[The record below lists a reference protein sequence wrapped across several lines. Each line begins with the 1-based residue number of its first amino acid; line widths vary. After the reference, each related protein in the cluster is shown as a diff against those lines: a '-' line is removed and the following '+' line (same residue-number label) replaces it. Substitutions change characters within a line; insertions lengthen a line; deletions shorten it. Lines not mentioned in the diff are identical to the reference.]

1 MDKLTP
7 LTPLK
12 PLPSLCALGATLII
26 WFLIPVPEG
35 VAPNAWQL
43 LALFIGTIIAIIGKA
58 MPIGA
63 VSVIAIALVAVT
75 GVTNPGKPGAALDD
89 ALSGFSNQ
97 LIWLIG
103 FSIMISLSLNKTGLG
118 ARIGYYFISL
128 FGKKTL
134 GIAYALTLAETTL
147 APVTPSNT
155 ARGGGIIHPIM
166 KSIADSFGSKPE
178 LNTSGKIGRYLS
190 LVNYNINP
198 VTSAMFITAT
208 APNPLIVSL
217 IAKGTHGSFELSWS
231 MWAIAALVPG
241 LCSLIVMPLV
251 IYLLYPP
258 EVKSTPDAPRFAREK
273 LQALGPVTLP
283 EKITLGVFALLLVLW
298 AGIPAMIFGPALV
311 VNPTT
316 AALIGLAVLL
326 ATGVLSWEDVLKH
339 KGAWD
344 TVVWFSAL
352 VMMASFLGKLGLI
365 GWLSQT
371 VGNGIDRMGMSW
383 VGGTILLTLI
393 YLYSHY
399 FFASTTAHVTAMFA
413 AFFAAGIALG
423 APPALLGLILAFS
436 SSLMMSLTHYG
447 TGTAPIIFGSGYVTL
462 GEWWK
467 AGWVMS
473 VVNLLI
479 WIVIGGAWWKL
490 LGYW

>member
-1 MDKLTP
+1 MDK

-217 IAKGTHGSFELSWS
+217 ITKGTHGSFELSWS
-231 MWAIAALVPG
+231 MWAVAALVPG

-298 AGIPAMIFGPALV
+298 AGIPAMIFGPALA

>member
-1 MDKLTP
+1 MDK

-231 MWAIAALVPG
+231 MWAVAALVPG

-298 AGIPAMIFGPALV
+298 AGIPAMIFGPALA

-447 TGTAPIIFGSGYVTL
+447 TGTAPIVFGSGYVTL

>member
-7 LTPLK
+7 LK
-12 PLPSLCALGATLII
+12 PVPSLIAVVVTLLI
-26 WFLIPVPEG
+26 WFVIPVPEG
-35 VAPNAWQL
+35 VEPNAWQL

-63 VSVIAIALVAVT
+63 VSVVAIALVAVT
-75 GVTNPGKPGAALDD
+75 GVTNPGKPGAALGD
-89 ALSGFSNQ
+89 ALSGFSNP

-118 ARIGYYFISL
+118 GRIGYYFISL

-166 KSIADSFGSKPE
+166 KSIADSFGSSPG
-178 LNTSGKIGRYLS
+178 LNTSGKIGRYLA

-198 VTSAMFITAT
+198 ITSAMFITAT
-208 APNPLIVSL
+208 APNPLVVSL
-217 IAKGTHGSFELSWS
+217 IAKGTHDSVELSWG
-231 MWAIAALVPG
+231 MWALAALVPG

-251 IYLLYPP
+251 VYFLYPP
-258 EVKSTPDAPRFAREK
+258 EIKSTPDAPDFAKRQ

-283 EKITLGVFALLLVLW
+283 EKITLAVFALLLVLW
-298 AGIPAMIFGPALV
+298 AGIPAMIFGPALA

-316 AALIGLAVLL
+316 AALIGLAILL
-326 ATGVLSWEDVLKH
+326 ASGVLSWDDILRQ

-352 VMMASFLGKLGLI
+352 VMMATYLGKLGLI
-365 GWLSQT
+365 NWLSQT
-371 VGNGIDRMGMSW
+371 VGAGIAHMGMSW
-383 VGGTILLTLI
+383 VGGTLLLTLV

-413 AFFAAGIALG
+413 AFFAAGVALG

-436 SSLMMSLTHYG
+436 SSLMMSLTHYA
-447 TGTAPIIFGSGYVTL
+447 TGTAPIIFGSGYSTL

-467 AGWVMS
+467 TGLVMS

-479 WIVIGGAWWKL
+479 WLTLGAAWWKW

>member
-1 MDKLTP
+1 MDK

-231 MWAIAALVPG
+231 MWAVAALVPG

-298 AGIPAMIFGPALV
+298 AGIPAMIFGPSLA

>member
-1 MDKLTP
+1 MDK

-198 VTSAMFITAT
+198 ITSAMFITAT

-231 MWAIAALVPG
+231 MWAVAALVPG

-298 AGIPAMIFGPALV
+298 AGIPAMVFGPALA

-447 TGTAPIIFGSGYVTL
+447 TGTAPIVFGSGYVTL

-479 WIVIGGAWWKL
+479 WMLIGGAWWKL

>member
-1 MDKLTP
+1 MDK

-231 MWAIAALVPG
+231 MWAVAALVPG

-298 AGIPAMIFGPALV
+298 AGIPAMIFGPALA

-371 VGNGIDRMGMSW
+371 VGNGIDHMGMSW
-383 VGGTILLTLI
+383 GGGTILLTLI

-467 AGWVMS
+467 AGLVMS

-479 WIVIGGAWWKL
+479 WMLIGGAWWKL

>member
-1 MDKLTP
+1 MDK

-198 VTSAMFITAT
+198 ITSAMFITAT

-231 MWAIAALVPG
+231 MWAVAALVPG

-298 AGIPAMIFGPALV
+298 AGIPAMVFSPALA

-447 TGTAPIIFGSGYVTL
+447 TGTAPIVFGSGYVTL

-479 WIVIGGAWWKL
+479 WMLIGGAWWKL

>member
-1 MDKLTP
+1 MDK

-198 VTSAMFITAT
+198 ITSAMFITAT

-231 MWAIAALVPG
+231 MWAVAALVPG

-298 AGIPAMIFGPALV
+298 AGIPAMVFGPALA

-423 APPALLGLILAFS
+423 APPALLSLILAFS

-447 TGTAPIIFGSGYVTL
+447 TGTAPIVFGSGYVTL

-479 WIVIGGAWWKL
+479 WMLIGGAWWKL

>member
-1 MDKLTP
+1 MDK

-12 PLPSLCALGATLII
+12 PLPSLCALAATLII

-89 ALSGFSNQ
+89 ALSGFSNP

-231 MWAIAALVPG
+231 MWAVAALVPG

-258 EVKSTPDAPRFAREK
+258 EVRSTPDAPRFAREK

-298 AGIPAMIFGPALV
+298 AGIPAMIFGPALA

-371 VGNGIDRMGMSW
+371 VGNGIDHMGMSW
-383 VGGTILLTLI
+383 GGGTILLTLI

-479 WIVIGGAWWKL
+479 WMLIGGAWWKL

>member
-7 LTPLK
+7 LK
-12 PLPSLCALGATLII
+12 PVPSLIAVAVTLIL
-26 WFLIPVPEG
+26 WFLIPAPES
-35 VAPNAWQL
+35 VQPNAWQL

-63 VSVIAIALVAVT
+63 VSIIAIALVAVT
-75 GVTNPGKPGAALDD
+75 GVTNPGKPGAALND
-89 ALSGFSNQ
+89 ALSGFSNS

-103 FSIMISLSLNKTGLG
+103 FSMMISISLNKTGLG

-128 FGKKTL
+128 FGRKTL

-166 KSIADSFGSKPE
+166 KSIADSFGSSPE
-178 LNTSGKIGRYLS
+178 LNSSGKIGRYLS

-208 APNPLIVSL
+208 APNPLVVSL
-217 IAKGTHGSFELSWS
+217 IAKGSNGAVELSWG
-231 MWAIAALVPG
+231 MWALAALVPG
-241 LCSLIVMPLV
+241 VCSLLLMPLV
-251 IYLLYPP
+251 IYWLYPP
-258 EVKSTPDAPRFAREK
+258 EIKSTPDAPHFAREK

-283 EKITLGVFALLLVLW
+283 EKITLGVFALLLLLW
-298 AGIPAMIFGPALV
+298 AGVPAMLFGPALA

-326 ATGVLSWEDVLKH
+326 ASGVLSWDDILKN

-344 TVVWFSAL
+344 TVVWFAAL

-365 GWLSQT
+365 HWLSLA
-371 VGNGIDRMGMSW
+371 VGSGISHLGMSW
-383 VGGTILLTLI
+383 VSSTLLLTLV

-436 SSLMMSLTHYG
+436 SSLMMSLTHYA
-447 TGTAPIIFGSGYVTL
+447 TGTAPIVFGSGYATL
-462 GEWWK
+462 GQWWK
-467 AGWVMS
+467 TGFIMS
-473 VVNLLI
+473 VVNLTI
-479 WIVIGGAWWKL
+479 WLTVGGLWWKW

>member
-1 MDKLTP
+1 MDK

-198 VTSAMFITAT
+198 ITSAMFITAT

-231 MWAIAALVPG
+231 MWAVAALVPG

-298 AGIPAMIFGPALV
+298 AGIPAMVFGPALA

-467 AGWVMS
+467 AGLVMS

>member
-1 MDKLTP
+1 MDK

-12 PLPSLCALGATLII
+12 PLPSLCALAATLII

-198 VTSAMFITAT
+198 ITSAMFITAT

-231 MWAIAALVPG
+231 MWAVAALVPG

-298 AGIPAMIFGPALV
+298 AGIPAMIFGPALA

-447 TGTAPIIFGSGYVTL
+447 TGTAPIVFGSGYVTL

-479 WIVIGGAWWKL
+479 WMLIGGAWWKL

>member
-1 MDKLTP
+1 MDK

-12 PLPSLCALGATLII
+12 PLPSLCALAATLII

-89 ALSGFSNQ
+89 ALSGFSNP

-231 MWAIAALVPG
+231 MWAVAALVPG

-258 EVKSTPDAPRFAREK
+258 EVRSTPDAPRFAREK

-298 AGIPAMIFGPALV
+298 AGIPAMIFGPALA

-371 VGNGIDRMGMSW
+371 VGNGIDHMGMSW
-383 VGGTILLTLI
+383 GGGTILLTLI

-447 TGTAPIIFGSGYVTL
+447 TGTAPIVFGSGYVTL

>member
-1 MDKLTP
+1 MDK

-231 MWAIAALVPG
+231 MWAVAALVPG

-298 AGIPAMIFGPALV
+298 AGIPAMIFGPSLA

-447 TGTAPIIFGSGYVTL
+447 TGTAPIVFGSGYVTL
-462 GEWWK
+462 G
-467 AGWVMS
+467 
-473 VVNLLI
+473 N
-479 WIVIGGAWWKL
+479 GGKR
-490 LGYW
+490 GG

>member
-1 MDKLTP
+1 MDK

-89 ALSGFSNQ
+89 ALSGFSNR

-231 MWAIAALVPG
+231 MWAVAALVPG

-298 AGIPAMIFGPALV
+298 AGIPAMIFGPALA

-479 WIVIGGAWWKL
+479 WMLIGGAWWKL

>member
-1 MDKLTP
+1 MDK

-12 PLPSLCALGATLII
+12 PLPSLCALAATLII

-231 MWAIAALVPG
+231 MWAVAALVPG

-298 AGIPAMIFGPALV
+298 AGIPAMIFGPALA

>member
-7 LTPLK
+7 LR
-12 PLPSLCALGATLII
+12 
-26 WFLIPVPEG
+26 PVPTL
-35 VAPNAWQL
+35 VAVTVTLALWFFIPPPASVEPNAWQL

-63 VSVIAIALVAVT
+63 VSIIAIALVAVT
-75 GVTNPGKPGAALDD
+75 GVTNPGKPGAALND
-89 ALSGFSNQ
+89 ALSGFSNP

-103 FSIMISLSLNKTGLG
+103 FSMMISISLNKTGLG

-128 FGKKTL
+128 FGRKTL

-166 KSIADSFGSKPE
+166 KSIADSFGSRPE
-178 LNTSGKIGRYLS
+178 LNSSGKIGRYLA

-208 APNPLIVSL
+208 APNPLVVSL
-217 IAKGTHGSFELSWS
+217 IAKGTHGAVELSWG
-231 MWAIAALVPG
+231 MWALAALVPG
-241 LCSLIVMPLV
+241 VCSLLLMPLIV
-251 IYLLYPP
+251 YFLYPP
-258 EVKSTPDAPRFAREK
+258 EIKSTPDAPHFAREK
-273 LQALGPVTLP
+273 LQGLGPVTLP
-283 EKITLGVFALLLVLW
+283 EKITLAVFALLLLLW
-298 AGIPAMIFGPALV
+298 AGVPAMLFGPALA

-316 AALIGLAVLL
+316 AALVGLAVLL
-326 ATGVLSWEDVLKH
+326 SSGVLSWDDILKH

-344 TVVWFSAL
+344 TVVWFAAL

-365 GWLSQT
+365 HWLSLA
-371 VGNGIDRMGMSW
+371 
-383 VGGTILLTLI
+383 VGGSISHMGLGWVSSTLLLTLV

-423 APPALLGLILAFS
+423 APPVLLGLILGFS
-436 SSLMMSLTHYG
+436 SSLMMSLTHYA
-447 TGTAPIIFGSGYVTL
+447 TGTAPIIFGSGYTTL
-462 GEWWK
+462 GQWWK
-467 AGWVMS
+467 AGFIMS
-473 VVNLLI
+473 VINLMI
-479 WIVIGGAWWKL
+479 WLVIGGLWWKW

>member
-1 MDKLTP
+1 MDK

-231 MWAIAALVPG
+231 MWAVAALVPG

-298 AGIPAMIFGPALV
+298 AGIPAMIFGPALA

-479 WIVIGGAWWKL
+479 WMLIGGAWWKL

>member
-1 MDKLTP
+1 MDK

-198 VTSAMFITAT
+198 ITSAMFITAT

-231 MWAIAALVPG
+231 MWAVAALVPG
-241 LCSLIVMPLV
+241 LCSLLVMPLV

-298 AGIPAMIFGPALV
+298 AGIPAMVFGPALA

-447 TGTAPIIFGSGYVTL
+447 TGTAPIVFGSGYVTL

-479 WIVIGGAWWKL
+479 WMLIGGAWWKL

>member
-1 MDKLTP
+1 MDK

-12 PLPSLCALGATLII
+12 PLPSLCALAATLII

-89 ALSGFSNQ
+89 ALSGFSNP

-231 MWAIAALVPG
+231 MWAVAALVPG

-298 AGIPAMIFGPALV
+298 AGIPAMIFGPALA

-371 VGNGIDRMGMSW
+371 VGNGIDHMGMSW
-383 VGGTILLTLI
+383 VGGTILLTFI

-447 TGTAPIIFGSGYVTL
+447 TGTAPIVFGSGYVTL

>member
-1 MDKLTP
+1 MDKLTS
-7 LTPLK
+7 LK
-12 PLPSLCALGATLII
+12 PLPSLCALAATLII

-231 MWAIAALVPG
+231 MWAVAALVPG

-298 AGIPAMIFGPALV
+298 AGIPAMIFGPALA

-371 VGNGIDRMGMSW
+371 VGNGIHHMGMSW

-447 TGTAPIIFGSGYVTL
+447 TGTAPIVFGSGYVTL

>member
-1 MDKLTP
+1 MDK

-12 PLPSLCALGATLII
+12 PLPSLCALAATLII

-231 MWAIAALVPG
+231 MWAVAALVPG

-298 AGIPAMIFGPALV
+298 AGIPAMIFGPALA

-365 GWLSQT
+365 SWLSQT
-371 VGNGIDRMGMSW
+371 VGNGIDHMGMSW
-383 VGGTILLTLI
+383 W
-393 YLYSHY
+393 
-399 FFASTTAHVTAMFA
+399 A
-413 AFFAAGIALG
+413 AR
-423 APPALLGLILAFS
+423 S
-436 SSLMMSLTHYG
+436 C
-447 TGTAPIIFGSGYVTL
+447 
-462 GEWWK
+462 
-467 AGWVMS
+467 
-473 VVNLLI
+473 
-479 WIVIGGAWWKL
+479 
-490 LGYW
+490 

>member
-1 MDKLTP
+1 MDK

-198 VTSAMFITAT
+198 ITSAMFITAT

-231 MWAIAALVPG
+231 MWAVAALVPG

-298 AGIPAMIFGPALV
+298 AGIPAMVFGPALA

-447 TGTAPIIFGSGYVTL
+447 TGTAPIVFGSGYVAL

-479 WIVIGGAWWKL
+479 WMLIGGAWWKL

>member
-7 LTPLK
+7 LK
-12 PLPSLCALGATLII
+12 PVPSLIAVSAALFI
-26 WFLIPVPEG
+26 WFVIPVPDG
-35 VAPNAWQL
+35 VESNAWQL

-63 VSVIAIALVAVT
+63 VSIIAMALVALTQVT
-75 GVTNPGKPGAALDD
+75 HPGNPSAALSD
-89 ALSGFSNQ
+89 ALSGFSNP

-118 ARIGYYFISL
+118 GRIGYYFISL

-166 KSIADSFGSKPE
+166 KSIADSFGSSPA

-198 VTSAMFITAT
+198 ITSAMFITAT
-208 APNPLIVSL
+208 APNPLVVSL
-217 IAKGTHGSFELSWS
+217 IAKGTHDSVELTWGT
-231 MWAIAALVPG
+231 WALAALVPG
-241 LCSLIVMPLV
+241 ICALIVMPLV
-251 IYLLYPP
+251 IYLLYSP
-258 EVKSTPDAPRFAREK
+258 EIKSTPDAPHFAQEK
-273 LQALGPVTLP
+273 LRSLGAVTRA
-283 EKITLGVFALLLVLW
+283 EKITLAVFALLLVLW
-298 AGIPAMIFGPALV
+298 AGIPAMIFGPALA

-326 ATGVLSWEDVLKH
+326 GSGVLSWDDILKH

-352 VMMASFLGKLGLI
+352 VMMATFLGKLGLI
-365 GWLSQT
+365 AWLSQT
-371 VGNGIDRMGMSW
+371 VGTGIAHMGMSW
-383 VGGTILLTLI
+383 VGGTLLLTLI

-423 APPALLGLILAFS
+423 APPMLLGLILAFS
-436 SSLMMSLTHYG
+436 SSLMMSLTHYA

-462 GEWWK
+462 AEWWK
-467 AGWVMS
+467 TGLVMS
-473 VVNLLI
+473 IVNLLI
-479 WIVIGGAWWKL
+479 WLVIGGVWWKW